1 MNDFGWLW
9 EGGREGGAPT
19 RLTRPTLVKRS
30 GHGSLDVWSGG
41 LAHPAAKLFLSGVM
55 IETRRGGEGV
65 SRRET

>member
-1 MNDFGWLW
+1 MNDFGWL
-9 EGGREGGAPT
+9 GRRKGPLNSSYKPNSG
-19 RLTRPTLVKRS
+19 KRS

-41 LAHPAAKLFLSGVM
+41 LAHPAAKLLSGVM